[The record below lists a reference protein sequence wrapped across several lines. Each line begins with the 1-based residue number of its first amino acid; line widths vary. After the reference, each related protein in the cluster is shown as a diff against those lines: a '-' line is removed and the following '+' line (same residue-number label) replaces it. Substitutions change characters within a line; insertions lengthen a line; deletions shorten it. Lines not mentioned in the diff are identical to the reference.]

1 MKKLVKDTLIH
12 FVIEGKDLKFC
23 QMLITNGFD
32 VNSIDYSGCL
42 PVHVAAQ
49 EGDSLVIKELI
60 KSNAT
65 INATNHANQ
74 TPLHL
79 AAKNGHKDVF
89 DILKSLMPMTLE
101 IIMVKLQ
108 KITHWNKGIIA
119 NFLSSICLYTANA
132 LRSLAIAKESMRKQE
147 PCHIPVSNL

>member
-1 MKKLVKDTLIH
+1 
-12 FVIEGKDLKFC
+12 
-23 QMLITNGFD
+23 MLITDGFD

-108 KITHWNKGIIA
+108 KITH
-119 NFLSSICLYTANA
+119 
-132 LRSLAIAKESMRKQE
+132 
-147 PCHIPVSNL
+147 